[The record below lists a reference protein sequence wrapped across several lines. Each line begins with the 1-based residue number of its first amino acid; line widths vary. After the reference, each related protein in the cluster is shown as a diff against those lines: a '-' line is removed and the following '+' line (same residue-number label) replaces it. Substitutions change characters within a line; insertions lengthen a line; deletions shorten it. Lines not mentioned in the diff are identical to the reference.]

1 MWQLKSIE
9 LKNLFSHVDT
19 TYEFKQGVCTVI
31 FGENKTDVG
40 AQNNGAGKSTIFEG
54 ITIALTNK
62 SLRDLKK
69 ESFIN
74 REAESCRI
82 ALSLENMVLNSTLK
96 IVRQFFRGSKSAKVE
111 LWENGELNS
120 DIVSVDEANKRVID
134 LIGISREDLLR
145 YFIISQ
151 DNNYTFFTAG
161 DVEKKEVLNR
171 ITSADM
177 INPIMDDLAQRKKE
191 KSAEIDVEE
200 RAVVE
205 VTTRRDTLDEQRQEM
220 LENDDTDA
228 IIGQLKESNKELTES
243 NEEIQTKIAKWKKK
257 QTAAEKEIK
266 CIEIP
271 NTDDLKKQRKSLKS
285 EIEELEGTITDDKR
299 ILRKLEAELGDVI
312 TCPKCGEEF
321 IQSELGLTYEQAKEL
336 KKETEKHITDTEKQ
350 LDDKQTELKNVKK
363 LLADADK
370 LSERVTELE
379 DDVKR
384 AKRQQNT
391 LSSEIEDN
399 LKSVERNEKKIAELK
414 SKKLDNKQ
422 LQSLEKR
429 IKECEDELVKHEQ
442 VQLKLNEELQMIQ
455 YWQYYM
461 GKAGFQTYLANRS
474 ISVIEGITNSFLRKF
489 NSDLSVNINGFK
501 ILRDGSVRE
510 KIEVFALSKGVDAE
524 AFMSKSG
531 GERGRINL
539 AGVLGIQHLI
549 NMSTN
554 GKGLDLLVLDET
566 FSGIDT
572 MGQENIIK
580 ILEHLGVTILMITQ
594 NVSSEFN
601 NENKLVIVKENG
613 ISRIV

>member
-19 TYEFKQGVCTVI
+19 KYDFNQGVCTVI
-31 FGENKTDVG
+31 FGENKTDSG

-74 REAESCRI
+74 RDADSCRI
-82 ALSLENMVLNSTLK
+82 SLSLENKVLNSTLK

-111 LWENGELNS
+111 VWENGELNS
-120 DIVSVDEANKRVID
+120 DIVSVDEANKRIID

-177 INPIMDDLAQRKKE
+177 INPILENLSQQKKD
-191 KSAEIDVEE
+191 KNAEISDEE

-205 VTTRRDTLDEQRQEM
+205 VTTRKSVLAEQRQEM
-220 LENDDTDA
+220 LANDDTDLVVTK
-228 IIGQLKESNKELTES
+228 LKEDIQELLDSNKEFQGKIDKWTE
-243 NEEIQTKIAKWKKK
+243 K
-257 QTAAEKEIK
+257 QSKLEKELEA
-266 CIEIP
+266 IEAP
-271 NTDDLKKQRKSLKS
+271 NTDDLKKQRKSVKA
-285 EIEELEGTITDDKR
+285 EIEELEGTLTDDKR
-299 ILRKLEAELGDVI
+299 ILRKIEAELGDVI

-336 KKETEKHITDTEKQ
+336 KKETEEHIKSTE
-350 LDDKQTELKNVKK
+350 TELTRKQDNLQEIKK
-363 LLADADK
+363 MLANAESIK
-370 LSERVTELE
+370 ERITELE
-379 DDVKR
+379 DEIKH
-384 AKRQQNT
+384 AKRQQKA
-391 LSSEIEDN
+391 LSGEIEDN
-399 LKSVERNEKKIAELK
+399 LKSVERSEKKIKELK
-414 SKKLDNKQ
+414 EKKLDNKQ
-422 LQSLEKR
+422 LQSIEKR
-429 IKECEDELVKHEQ
+429 ILECEAELKEHEK
-442 VQLKLNEELQMIQ
+442 VQEKLNEELQMIQ

-474 ISVIEGITNSFLRKF
+474 ISIIEGITNSFLRKF
-489 NSDLSVNINGFK
+489 KSDLSVNINGFK
-501 ILRDGSVRE
+501 ILRDGTVRE
-510 KIEVFALSKGVDAE
+510 KIEVFALSNGIDAE

-580 ILEHLGVTILMITQ
+580 ILEHLGVTIMMITQ

-601 NENKLVIVKENG
+601 NENKLMIVKENG
-613 ISRIV
+613 ISHIV